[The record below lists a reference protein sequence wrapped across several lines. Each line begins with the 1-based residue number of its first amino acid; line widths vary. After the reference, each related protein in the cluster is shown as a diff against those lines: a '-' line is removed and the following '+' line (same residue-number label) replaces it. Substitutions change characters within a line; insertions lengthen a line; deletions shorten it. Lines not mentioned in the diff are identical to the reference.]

1 MDKAYW
7 EKYYNLHNL
16 TSQPSPFAV
25 FVLENYLRKDSS
37 LIEFGCG
44 NGRDSVFF
52 SHNDINV
59 LAIDQCENEV
69 SLLSKQNS
77 NPKLK
82 FQQGD
87 FTDLGD
93 IGMFDVIYSR
103 FTIHSVKEEEET
115 RAIAWSQKHLNENGK
130 LLIEVRGKKNELY
143 KLGEAVTGE
152 SDAYIYEGH
161 YRRFVDMDAL
171 CQKITMTGLKILS
184 AEEKSGFSPFKDT
197 DYTFIRIVASK

>member
-1 MDKAYW
+1 MDKTYW

-16 TSQPSPFAV
+16 TSQPSLFAM
-25 FVLENYLRKDSS
+25 FVLENHLKKGDS

-52 SHNDINV
+52 AHNDIDV
-59 LAIDQCENEV
+59 LAIDQCENEI

-87 FTDLGD
+87 FTNLGD
-93 IGMFDVIYSR
+93 VGMFDAIYSR

-115 RAIAWSQKHLNENGK
+115 RAIGWSYQHLNENGK

-152 SDAYIYEGH
+152 SDAYIYEDH

-171 CQKITMTGLKILS
+171 CQKITKTGLKIIS